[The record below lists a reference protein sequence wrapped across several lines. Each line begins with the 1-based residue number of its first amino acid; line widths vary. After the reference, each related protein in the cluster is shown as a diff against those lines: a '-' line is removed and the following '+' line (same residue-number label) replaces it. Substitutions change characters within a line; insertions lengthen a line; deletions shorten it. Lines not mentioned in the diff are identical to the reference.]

1 LIDPHDQK
9 LPKLKEPTS
18 KKNLDGYGAPII
30 PWQKVQNRLQQKI
43 SQAPKTGG
51 PDRHTAWLATSNPD
65 GKPHV
70 MPVGILFIDDAFY
83 FTSGPKTRKA
93 RNIARNPDSVISIA
107 THDFDLVVEGSA
119 TRVVDQAHLQRI
131 ADAFKKEGWEPT
143 VVKGGLTANYSAPSA
158 GPPPWQVYEVKPET
172 IFALGTSEPYGATRW
187 NFQTG
192 TRPK

>member
-1 LIDPHDQK
+1 
-9 LPKLKEPTS
+9 LKEPTS

-119 TRVVDQAHLQRI
+119 TRVVDHAHLQRI

-143 VVKGGLTANYSAPSA
+143 VVKGGLTAKYSAPSA

-187 NFQTG
+187 NFQTSTG
-192 TRPK
+192 PK

>member
-1 LIDPHDQK
+1 MIDHHDQK
-9 LPKLKEPTS
+9 LPELKEPTS

-30 PWQKVQNRLQQKI
+30 PWQKVQKRLQQKI

-51 PDRHTAWLATSNPD
+51 PDRHTAWLATTNPD

-70 MPVGILFIDDAFY
+70 MPVGILHVDDVFY

-93 RNIARNPDSVISIA
+93 RNIARNPNSVISIA

-119 TRVVDQAHLQRI
+119 TRIVDPAHLQRI

-143 VVKGGLTANYSAPSA
+143 VVKGGLTAKYSAPSA
-158 GPPPWQVYEVKPET
+158 GPPPWQVYKVKPET

-187 NFQTG
+187 NFQTS
-192 TRPK
+192 TRRK

>member
-93 RNIARNPDSVISIA
+93 RNIAHNPDSVISIA

>member
-1 LIDPHDQK
+1 MIDPHDQK

-30 PWQKVQNRLQQKI
+30 PWQKVRNRLQQKI

-93 RNIARNPDSVISIA
+93 RNIAHNPDSVISIA

>member
-1 LIDPHDQK
+1 MIDPHDQK

-70 MPVGILFIDDAFY
+70 MPVGVLFIDDAFY

-119 TRVVDQAHLQRI
+119 TRVVDHAHLQRI

-143 VVKGGLTANYSAPSA
+143 VVKGGLTAKYSAPSA

>member
-1 LIDPHDQK
+1 MIDPHDQK

-30 PWQKVQNRLQQKI
+30 PWQKVRNRLQQKI
-43 SQAPKTGG
+43 SQAPETGG

-70 MPVGILFIDDAFY
+70 MPVGVLFIDDAFY

-119 TRVVDQAHLQRI
+119 TRVVDHAHLQRI

-143 VVKGGLTANYSAPSA
+143 VVKGGLTAKYSAPSA

-187 NFQTG
+187 NFQTN